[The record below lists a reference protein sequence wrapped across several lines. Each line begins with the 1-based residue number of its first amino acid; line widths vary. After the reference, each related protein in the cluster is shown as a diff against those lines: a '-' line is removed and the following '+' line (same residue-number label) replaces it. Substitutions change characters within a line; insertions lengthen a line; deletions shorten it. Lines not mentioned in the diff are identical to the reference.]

1 MSTSF
6 FAFLPQVL
14 PEVDGCPDIVAVEAI
29 RTAAIELCERASVW
43 KVYYDPIDVIA
54 MVPEYELDIPT
65 GAYSKAI
72 NKITFNGNVLKPR
85 LTEQLDRDVPNW
97 QTMTGS
103 PFGFFMSAD
112 DTIRLVY
119 EPDTTYPQSMYVTGT
134 LAPTRNSSVIDD
146 EVYQRYYPLI
156 AIGAKALLF
165 LQQQKKWSN
174 ANLGAALADTFAAGV
189 NAAYA
194 HKLTGQAN
202 VQLQARPKYAFV
214 RSTWL

>member
-1 MSTSF
+1 M
-6 FAFLPQVL
+6 LPQVL
-14 PEVDGCPDIVAVEAI
+14 PEVAGCPDIVAIEAV
-29 RTAAIELCERASVW
+29 RTAAIMLCERASVW
-43 KVYYDPIDVIA
+43 KVRYDPIDVIA
-54 MVPEYELDIPT
+54 MVADYELDIPT

-72 NKITFNGNVLKPR
+72 NKITFNGNVLRPR

-97 QTMTGS
+97 QTTTGT
-103 PFGFFMSAD
+103 PFGYFMSAD
-112 DTIRLVY
+112 DTITLVY

-134 LAPTRNSSVIDD
+134 LAPTRNASVIDD
-146 EVYQRYYPLI
+146 EVYQRYYPLM
-156 AIGAKALLF
+156 ATGAKALLF
-165 LQQQKKWSN
+165 MQQQQKWSN
-174 ANLGAALADTFAAGV
+174 ATLGAALFDAFQAGV